1 MCLRLVQMLSRR
13 EGKQLRM
20 SHVLVDRRQ
29 AELESAT
36 DGGTRSAN
44 DVTVDGGGTG
54 H

>member
-1 MCLRLVQMLSRR
+1 MFTTGSNAFATGR
-13 EGKQLRM
+13 KQLRM

-44 DVTVDGGGTG
+44 DFTVDGGGIG